1 MGDCESEKQY
11 DDEVNSPEIDNYVQ
25 RRGTVRPPSCML
37 AAARSQEGLESFMSL
52 AAAAA
57 AAAAA
62 TVAAAA

>member
-11 DDEVNSPEIDNYVQ
+11 DDEVKSPEIENYVQ

-37 AAARSQEGLESFMSL
+37 EAARSQAGLESFMSL

-57 AAAAA
+57 AA